1 MTNPIVFISYS
12 HDNDLHRQRV
22 LDLSER
28 LRGDGYETRLDHYVN
43 DSPPEGWPRWMLNQF
58 DDASHVLVVC
68 TETYYRR
75 FRGKE
80 APGVGKGVDW
90 EGAVITQ
97 ELYDSKSLN
106 RRFIPVVFHPGDT
119 AHIPEP
125 LRSATWHQPHPGK
138 GYEDLREALDGAAGI
153 EPSPVGA
160 YQPRVRKTAGAF
172 APSSSVS
179 SSVCAARPNPYDPR
193 RPVVPPLFV
202 GRQSELRQLGLA
214 LDRGESVSLVGDS
227 RIGKSSLL
235 KTWAIEARKRGREVR
250 EVNGKDG
257 AGASIVAFVKA
268 ITGANAPNDPDGAAE
283 VLNAWIGQQGP
294 LAPLVLVDHARDV
307 LRGFD
312 ARFWSRVRAM
322 LDRSVWVF
330 ATAAE
335 ISEFKPDSP
344 LMNRLKL
351 MRLGLLEPAAAE
363 ALVEMAGFAAD
374 DGALMHEWAGRHPF
388 YLQLFGQ
395 CLGDCETSREALG
408 RFTDEAE
415 VRLQELWRAMEDR
428 DRNTLKNLLT
438 SPEWK
443 KSKLAN
449 RGLLNDRLEPFGQ
462 VVARWLKNLE

>member
-1 MTNPIVFISYS
+1 MTHPIVFISYS
-12 HDNDLHRQRV
+12 HDNDPHRQRV
-22 LDLSER
+22 LELSER
-28 LRGDGYETRLDHYVN
+28 LRRDGYETRLDRYVN
-43 DSPPEGWPRWMLNQF
+43 NDPPEGWPRWMLNQF
-58 DDASHVLVVC
+58 DDASHVLVIC

-138 GYEDLREALDGAAGI
+138 GYEDLRDALDGAAGI

-179 SSVCAARPNPYDPR
+179 SSACAARPNPYDPR

-214 LDRGESVSLVGDS
+214 LDRGESVSLVGDAC
-227 RIGKSSLL
+227 IGKSSLL
-235 KTWAIEARKRGREVR
+235 ATWAIEAHKRGREVR
-250 EVNGKDG
+250 EVNGKNAEG
-257 AGASIVAFVKA
+257 ACIAAFVKA
-268 ITGANAPNDPDGAAE
+268 ITGVNAPNDPDGAAE
-283 VLNAWIGQQGP
+283 VLKAWIERQGP
-294 LAPLVLVDHARDV
+294 MAPLVLVDHARDV

-312 ARFWSRVRAM
+312 KRFWSRVRAM
-322 LDRSVWVF
+322 LERSVWVF
-330 ATAAE
+330 ATASE
-335 ISEFKPDSP
+335 IRELSPDSP

-351 MRLGLLEPAAAE
+351 IRLGLLES
-363 ALVEMAGFAAD
+363 VAAD
-374 DGALMHEWAGRHPF
+374 HLLTAGNFSAIDYALIQEWAGRHPF
-388 YLQLFGQ
+388 YIQLLGQ
-395 CLGDCETSREALG
+395 YIYDYDTPAEALALY
-408 RFTDEAE
+408 RDEAE
-415 VRLQELWRAMEDR
+415 LRIQEFK
-428 DRNTLKNLLT
+428 NYGKHSLK
-438 SPEWK
+438 K
-443 KSKLAN
+443 KKIY
-449 RGLLNDRLEPFGQ
+449 
-462 VVARWLKNLE
+462 

>member
-1 MTNPIVFISYS
+1 MGNTIKLFISYS
-12 HDNDLHRQRV
+12 HANGDWLERVKVHLKPLVRGGLIDCWDDTRIGVGDRWRDEITASLQGARAAILLVSPEFYASDFIAEQELPPLLQKAQTEGTRILILVLDHCRFQRDSKLACFQAAHDASKPLGELSKTEQSRILDKLAATVEALAQRV
-22 LDLSER
+22 PPS
-28 LRGDGYETRLDHYVN
+28 GDSASS
-43 DSPPEGWPRWMLNQF
+43 DSG
-58 DDASHVLVVC
+58 
-68 TETYYRR
+68 
-75 FRGKE
+75 G
-80 APGVGKGVDW
+80 
-90 EGAVITQ
+90 
-97 ELYDSKSLN
+97 
-106 RRFIPVVFHPGDT
+106 
-119 AHIPEP
+119 
-125 LRSATWHQPHPGK
+125 RS
-138 GYEDLREALDGAAGI
+138 
-153 EPSPVGA
+153 S
-160 YQPRVRKTAGAF
+160 
-172 APSSSVS
+172 
-179 SSVCAARPNPYDPR
+179 RPNPYDPR

-202 GRQSELRQLGLA
+202 GRQPELRQLGLA

-250 EVNGKDG
+250 EVNGKDS
-257 AGASIVAFVKA
+257 AGASIAAFVKA

-363 ALVEMAGFAAD
+363 ALVAMGGFAAD

-388 YLQLFGQ
+388 YLQLLGQ
-395 CLGDCETSREALG
+395 CLGDCETSRDALG

-449 RGLLNDRLEPFGQ
+449 RGLLNDRLELFGQ
-462 VVARWLKNLE
+462 VVARWLENLE